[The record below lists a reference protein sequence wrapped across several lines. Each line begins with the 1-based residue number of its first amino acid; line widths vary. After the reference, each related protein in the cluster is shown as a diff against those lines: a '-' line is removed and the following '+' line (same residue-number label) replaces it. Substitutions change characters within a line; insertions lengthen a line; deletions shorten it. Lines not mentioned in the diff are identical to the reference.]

1 MSIAD
6 AMSPGCYVARVGA
19 RLSEKEQRFDRFRA
33 RVGVVAAP
41 LCAAIVW
48 MLPFANLS
56 VEAHRLL
63 AIGCATVILWIT
75 EAIPLAM
82 AALLAPALA
91 VLAGVAPAKQAFAGF
106 AHPLIFLFL
115 GGFMLAE
122 ALSHQGFD
130 RRAALWLLARDIIRG
145 SPTRALI
152 GVALVAF
159 VFSMWIN
166 NTATTAMLLPIA
178 IGLCASIRRL
188 CPDDPAVLERQ
199 RRFEEG
205 MLICLAYA
213 SSIGGVCTPIG
224 TAPNMIAIGQLE
236 RVGVHIDFL
245 AWMRVGL
252 PLGLAALIAML
263 VIARIWWPPA
273 LERLA
278 GLSDSVRADL
288 AALGPVRAG
297 ERRAVLV
304 FALAILG
311 WLTPSIVRLVAGE
324 QAPATQWADR
334 ALPEGVVALIAA
346 ALLFVVPSGEPAP
359 ADARRPPLLDWA
371 RMTNIDWGTL
381 FLLGGGLALG
391 DLTVETGLADALG
404 ALVEGRFG
412 GEASGFVL
420 IAVMTTITLYAT
432 ELISN
437 TAMTNIMVPV
447 VIPMAT
453 RLGLDPVPVVIC
465 VTLAASFAFMLP
477 VSTPPNALAYGT
489 GLVRMPTMIRFG
501 AWMDLAGL
509 ALLLVLGLL
518 LS

>member
-1 MSIAD
+1 MS
-6 AMSPGCYVARVGA
+6 GVQ
-19 RLSEKEQRFDRFRA
+19 LSEREQRFDRFRA
-33 RVGVVAAP
+33 RFGMIAAP
-41 LCAAIVW
+41 LSALIVL
-48 MLPFANLS
+48 MLPLGGLS
-56 VEAHRLL
+56 GEAHRLL
-63 AIGCATVILWIT
+63 AIGTATVILWIT

-91 VLAGVAPAKQAFAGF
+91 VLFDVAPAKQAFAGF

-130 RRAALWLLARDIIRG
+130 RRAALWLLAREQVRG

-152 GVALVAF
+152 GVATVAF
-159 VFSMWIN
+159 GFSMWIN
-166 NTATTAMLLPIA
+166 NTATTAMMLPIA
-178 IGLCASIRRL
+178 VGLCASIRRL

-213 SSIGGVCTPIG
+213 SSLGGICTPIG
-224 TAPNMIAIGQLE
+224 TAPNVIAMGQLE
-236 RVGVHIDFL
+236 RVGEHIDFL
-245 AWMRVGL
+245 TWMSFGV
-252 PLGLAALIAML
+252 PLGIAAMIAML
-263 VIARIWWPPA
+263 VMARIWWPPA
-273 LERLA
+273 LERMA

-288 AALGPVRAG
+288 DALGPTKPG

-304 FALAILG
+304 FGLAIAG
-311 WLTPSIVRLVAGE
+311 WLTPSIVRLALGDE
-324 QAPATQWADR
+324 AAATQWAER
-334 ALPEGVVALIAA
+334 ALPEGVVALVAA
-346 ALLFVVPSGEPAP
+346 SLLFLIPSGEPAGSGG
-359 ADARRPPLLDWA
+359 RRPALIDWA
-371 RMTNIDWGTL
+371 RVGNIDWGTL

-404 ALVEGRFG
+404 GSVEGRF

-420 IAVMTTITLYAT
+420 LAVMTALTIYAT

-447 VIPMAT
+447 VIPMAI
-453 RLGLDPVPVVIC
+453 RLGIDPIPVTVC

-477 VSTPPNALAYGT
+477 VSTPPNALVYGT
-489 GLVRMPTMIRFG
+489 GLVRIPTMIRFG
-501 AWMDLAGL
+501 AWMDIAGL
-509 ALLLVLGLL
+509 ALILALGLIM
-518 LS
+518 S